1 MAREQERAELH
12 RTIWQIANDLRGS
25 VDGWDFKNYVLGML
39 FYRFISENI
48 TAYIN
53 AEEHRAGND
62 YNISV
67 SSYVE
72 QPDTR
77 EKVDIE
83 ALNRRIAEIVARQNV
98 LRTTIDAIITSL

>member
-1 MAREQERAELH
+1 MQ
-12 RTIWQIANDLRGS
+12 
-25 VDGWDFKNYVLGML
+25 KNIVPGI
-39 FYRFISENI
+39 FISENI

-98 LRTTIDAIITSL
+98 LRTAIDAIITSL